1 MITVKDLEMICERI
15 GREHGHDSKVCI
27 KIYDDEDNFREADYA
42 RCLEVS
48 NDGTLYISN
57 QMKG

>member
-1 MITVKDLEMICERI
+1 MICERI